1 MLSNNLAMASS
12 SPLTGVI
19 LVDCARAN
27 ASAGVAIA
35 AERCGYGSDTVG
47 FQSALKSAC
56 SEMNV
61 TIEGLSD
68 LDDEPSAQRYSESG
82 IEVAPDTPSDL

>member
-1 MLSNNLAMASS
+1 MASS

-27 ASAGVAIA
+27 ASEGLAIA
-35 AERCGYGSDTVG
+35 AERCGYGNDTAK
-47 FQSALKSAC
+47 FQTVLRSAC

-61 TIEGLSD
+61 EIAGLSD
-68 LDDEPSAQRYSESG
+68 LEDNEPAAVRAEQG
-82 IEVAPDTPSDL
+82 MHIAPDTPSDL

>member
-1 MLSNNLAMASS
+1 MASS

-27 ASAGVAIA
+27 ASGGVAIA
-35 AERCGYGSDTVG
+35 AERCGYGTDTAQ

-61 TIEGLSD
+61 TIDGLSD
-68 LDDEPSAQRYSESG
+68 LDDEPSAPWHPAPG
-82 IEVAPDTPSDL
+82 IEVAPDTPSEL

>member
-1 MLSNNLAMASS
+1 MASS

-27 ASAGVAIA
+27 ASAGLAIA
-35 AERCGYGSDTVG
+35 AERCGYGNDTAK
-47 FQSALKSAC
+47 FQTALKSAC

-61 TIEGLSD
+61 EIEGLSD
-68 LDDEPSAQRYSESG
+68 LEDDEPAVVRADRG
-82 IEVAPDTPSDL
+82 MEVAPDTPSDL

>member
-1 MLSNNLAMASS
+1 MASS

-27 ASAGVAIA
+27 ATGGLEVAT
-35 AERCGYGSDTVG
+35 ERCGYGTDTAK
-47 FQSALKSAC
+47 FQAALRSAC

-61 TIEGLSD
+61 DIDGLAD
-68 LDDEPSAQRYSESG
+68 LVDDEPAAVRAERG
-82 IEVAPDTPSDL
+82 MNVAPDTPSDL

>member
-1 MLSNNLAMASS
+1 MASS

-27 ASAGVAIA
+27 ATEGLAIA
-35 AERCGYGSDTVG
+35 TERCGYGDDTAK
-47 FQSALKSAC
+47 FQAALRSAC

-61 TIEGLSD
+61 DIDGLAD
-68 LDDEPSAQRYSESG
+68 LVDDEPSILRAERG
-82 IEVAPDTPSDL
+82 MEVAPDSPSDL